1 MSEEKMMITEAEAQE
16 ELKKGYKKAEILLK
30 DEDKLEKTLKRLEEK
45 LKTIPVLGE
54 KFAKVPVMVSMVRS
68 YIKKEYMEV
77 PIGTIVAIVSA
88 VIYIVSPVD
97 LVPDIVPGAGYI
109 DDAFVVAACLKL
121 VESDIDEYTEWKEK
135 NRK

>member
-16 ELKKGYKKAEILLK
+16 ELKKGYKKAEKLLK

-68 YIKKEYMEV
+68 YIKKEYTEV

-109 DDAFVVAACLKL
+109 DDAFIVAACLKL

-135 NRK
+135 NKK

>member
-1 MSEEKMMITEAEAQE
+1 MNEEKMMITEDEAQK

-45 LKTIPVLGE
+45 LKTVPVLGE

-68 YIKKEYMEV
+68 YIKKEYTEV

-88 VIYIVSPVD
+88 VIYIVNPGD
-97 LVPDIVPGAGYI
+97 IIPDVIPGVGHI

-135 NRK
+135 NKK

>member
-1 MSEEKMMITEAEAQE
+1 MSEEKMMITESEAQE
-16 ELKKGYKKAEILLK
+16 ELKKGYKKAELLLK
-30 DEDKLEKTLKRLEEK
+30 DEDKLEKILKRLEEK
-45 LKTIPVLGE
+45 LKTIPVLGG

-135 NRK
+135 NKK